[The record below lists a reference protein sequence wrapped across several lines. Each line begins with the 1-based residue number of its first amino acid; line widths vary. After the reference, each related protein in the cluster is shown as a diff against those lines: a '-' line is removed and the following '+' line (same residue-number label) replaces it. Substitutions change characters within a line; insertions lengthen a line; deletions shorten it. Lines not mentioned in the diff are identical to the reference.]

1 MERRKSTLTSE
12 NYARA
17 IISLSRRYSNTSTF
31 PGTNYVDLGEWM
43 LQDRSL
49 LGPVRSEKDAHL
61 FFSTSEQPHDLVVV
75 YNTGKKK
82 WDVQPYGQEQHEDF
96 YTTTSIPV
104 DGSGQLVFIR
114 GFVSPSWVSVIGSK
128 YNMDPEFFRRHMDF
142 LCGNI
147 DRHAYSLLSLPSS
160 SVNIFRLCV
169 STVLHRDDF
178 GGQDLQSQRAQ
189 QIAELAIYKAQQLC
203 STKVCCGD
211 SLVREYS
218 TVCSRFSVIEQWISL
233 CITKTE
239 KGWSVIV
246 WMDQGRPLDK
256 SPPGPWTQ
264 HIESKATSLPVLQH
278 HHKMAF
284 RNTANRL
291 DPGANASA
299 EVPQSTAVLPL
310 QYESIISLV
319 DLVRQ
324 APQDPLSLCI
334 PLFAHT
340 AFSEVQFLNLMESK
354 IQFQTNNIINEGI
367 LTDVLGTFQYFSNIL
382 NRHARQI
389 KDGHRALRRL
399 VERSTHG
406 QASNGIDLRNQMP
419 NNNVPPGLSLPT
431 GRRQTSDSDTAKIPG
446 RSSAAS
452 AFTTEGLLEDYK
464 ELHFRCNELLRMCNQ
479 GITLAMGKVSIE
491 ESRKAIEQSQRLKK
505 LTVLATLFIPL
516 GFSTSLFGMNIDL
529 LGQSSVKFWWV
540 IVVCVSITLL
550 AYIFYLW
557 DFNALRQYTK
567 RIWKG
572 RRGIFRGS
580 IDGKSAKDA
589 AHIV

>member
-1 MERRKSTLTSE
+1 MERRKSTLTPE

-17 IISLSRRYSNTSTF
+17 VISLSRRYSSTSAF
-31 PGTNYVDLGEWM
+31 PGTNYIDIAEWL
-43 LQDRSL
+43 LQDRNL
-49 LGPVRSEKDAHL
+49 LDPLKPEKDAAI
-61 FFSTSEQPHDLVVV
+61 FASTSEQPHDLVVV

-82 WDVQPYGQEQHEDF
+82 WELQQYGQEQHEDF
-96 YTTTSIPV
+96 YTTTSMPV

-114 GFVSPSWVSVIGSK
+114 GFVSPSWVSAIGSK
-128 YNMDPEFFRRHMDF
+128 YNIDPEFFRRHMDF
-142 LCGNI
+142 LCGSI
-147 DRHAYSLLSLPSS
+147 DRHAYSLPSLPSS
-160 SVNIFRLCV
+160 SVNILRLCV
-169 STVLHRDDF
+169 STLLHRDDF

-189 QIAELAIYKAQQLC
+189 QILELAIYKAQQLS

-211 SLVREYS
+211 SLVRDYS
-218 TVCSRFSVIEQWISL
+218 TVCPRFSVIEQWISI
-233 CITKTE
+233 CITKTD
-239 KGWSVIV
+239 KGWSVLV
-246 WMDQGRPLDK
+246 WMDHGRPLDK
-256 SPPGPWTQ
+256 SPPGPWTH

-291 DPGANASA
+291 EPGANASA

-310 QYESIISLV
+310 QYESILSLV
-319 DLVRQ
+319 DLNRQ
-324 APQDPLSLCI
+324 APQDPLAVCM

-340 AFSEVQFLNLMESK
+340 AFSELQFLNLMESK
-354 IQFQTNNIINEGI
+354 IQSQTNNIINEGD

-382 NRHARQI
+382 NRHARQMH
-389 KDGHRALRRL
+389 DSHRALYRL
-399 VERSTHG
+399 VERSTQG
-406 QASNGIDLRNQMP
+406 QASNGSELRNQMP
-419 NNNVPPGLSLPT
+419 INNVPPGTSSST
-431 GRRQTSDSDTAKIPG
+431 GRRKNSDSDTARISA
-446 RSSAAS
+446 RSIAAS
-452 AFTTEGLLEDYK
+452 AFTTEGLLEDYN
-464 ELHFRCNELLRMCNQ
+464 ELNVRCNDLLRMCSQ

-529 LGQSSVKFWWV
+529 LGQSTVKFWWV

-557 DFNALRQYTK
+557 DFIALRQYMR
-567 RIWKG
+567 RICKG
-572 RRGIFRGS
+572 RRGIYRGS
-580 IDGKSAKDA
+580 INGRSTKDA